1 METDFGRKENGEGI
15 RIGDTDWAR
24 KICFI
29 NFKGGVGKTTLAVNF
44 AATLAKRGH
53 KILLVDL
60 DPQSNASLWLLG
72 ETRFDARLQEPQK
85 TVYQLFLDRIP
96 HVSGG
101 HSHFRF
107 NDAVI
112 KAVARKEDHC
122 ITPHLDLLPNTYE
135 AIQLEPHLD
144 ACQAPKHDILKRQ
157 LENIESEYEYIIF
170 DCAPNL
176 YLTNINALLFTNYY
190 IIPVYPDYFAKAGL
204 LTLTRQIK
212 KRLDQYQG
220 YVRDMPNLLGVVIA
234 RIKTGATFDMVRKTD
249 LEGVLND
256 LKSEDII
263 SPDARV
269 FETHFN
275 DTVDVA
281 RSVDEFVPSI
291 YYQPSHDTMRRYI
304 GNMNNFT
311 DEVLDKI

>member
-15 RIGDTDWAR
+15 RIRYTDLAR

-44 AATLAKRGH
+44 AATLAERGH
-53 KILLVDL
+53 KVLLVDL

-72 ETRFDARLQEPQK
+72 KTRFDARLQEPQK

-101 HSHFRF
+101 HLCFRF

-112 KAVARKEDHC
+112 KAVAWKEDHC

-157 LENIESEYEYIIF
+157 LENIEWEYE
-170 DCAPNL
+170 
-176 YLTNINALLFTNYY
+176 
-190 IIPVYPDYFAKAGL
+190 
-204 LTLTRQIK
+204 
-212 KRLDQYQG
+212 
-220 YVRDMPNLLGVVIA
+220 
-234 RIKTGATFDMVRKTD
+234 
-249 LEGVLND
+249 
-256 LKSEDII
+256 
-263 SPDARV
+263 
-269 FETHFN
+269 
-275 DTVDVA
+275 
-281 RSVDEFVPSI
+281 
-291 YYQPSHDTMRRYI
+291 
-304 GNMNNFT
+304 
-311 DEVLDKI
+311 